1 LRNPWYNHN
10 PNFLVISLN
19 RYVVEPFRWACGRL
33 VARMEEVVLLPTEN
47 VMDPRILINTY
58 PVSIV
63 LQYISGLERND
74 PLRLSLNWQMESSL
88 NI

>member
-1 LRNPWYNHN
+1 
-10 PNFLVISLN
+10 
-19 RYVVEPFRWACGRL
+19 VVEPFRWACGRL
-33 VARMEEVVLLPTEN
+33 DARMEEVVLLPTEN

-74 PLRLSLNWQMESSL
+74 PLFFFFLIE
-88 NI
+88 